1 MKAYRILI
9 HDSREP
15 TPIEL
20 AVEMARDARV
30 AEYCRDRLAK
40 SAAVS
45 SIEIWSGGK
54 KLCQL
59 WSEARQ
65 AA

>member
-1 MKAYRILI
+1 MRSYRILE
-9 HDSREP
+9 HQRPGAAPREL
-15 TPIEL
+15 L
-20 AVEMARDARV
+20 AEMARDERV
-30 AEYCRDRLAK
+30 VEFCRDRLAK
-40 SAAVS
+40 SPELV
-45 SIEIWSGGK
+45 SIEIWSQDH